1 MNTKQNNFSL
11 SYGVL
16 SISLNKER
24 ENENIVNVNNYNKA
38 TFQTETFLENLEAP
52 VEKCVIDPEKSTIT
66 YMKNGKRETMK
77 VNSET
82 FRKCVQER
90 KKRLEFRDTDR

>member
-1 MNTKQNNFSL
+1 MNTNQNNFSL

-24 ENENIVNVNNYNKA
+24 ENENIVNVDNYSMA
-38 TFQTETFLENLEAP
+38 TFQTESFLENLEAP
-52 VEKCVIDPEKSTIT
+52 VEKCVIDPEKSTVT
-66 YMKNGKRETMK
+66 YMKNGNRETIR

-82 FRKCVQER
+82 FKKSIQER
-90 KKRLEFRDTDR
+90 KERLESRDTDR

>member
-1 MNTKQNNFSL
+1 MSTKQNNFSL

-24 ENENIVNVNNYNKA
+24 ENENRVNVNNYNKA
-38 TFQTETFLENLEAP
+38 TFQEESFLDILEAP
-52 VEKCVIDPEKSTIT
+52 VEKCVVDPEKSTVT
-66 YMKNGKRETMK
+66 YMKNGKKEILN

-82 FRKCVQER
+82 FRNCIQKR
-90 KKRLEFRDTDR
+90 KEKLEARENDR